1 MSGGKETPRQKMI
14 GMMYLVLTALL
25 ALNVSNAVLEK
36 FAILNTTLLQLEEE
50 GNMTNEAKLQG
61 ILKSTSDNQ
70 KVKDAM
76 VKAQQVRDLTKE
88 TIKVLDE
95 VKTEITK
102 DHAGK
107 PMAGDELITNTN
119 VSEEKML
126 DPRKPQLGK
135 GYEKA
140 LLDYHV
146 KLEELSGM
154 KFPKLAKKAE
164 DYEEFRGNT
173 THKDK
178 SFLEF
183 SFENTPT
190 MAAVASITQMQT
202 EILEFEGMALDTLNS
217 IAEGVQIKFDKTVPM
232 VLGPTIVAAG
242 AKYQGDMFI
251 SAASSG
257 VAPEMFRNGAALQVS
272 TNPDGIKMGKV
283 EFVAQ
288 AGSYDAN
295 GLSKQSFKAE
305 IRIAGKEPLI
315 KVIEYQVAK
324 PVIRV
329 TTGNAPTLYQN
340 CGNTVNIEVPALGA
354 NYNPSFTA
362 KGATLEKGDKPGR
375 VTIIPKERKVA
386 ITVSNGGAMIGTEN
400 FDVKPIPKPRYVAR
414 DNSGKEV
421 DLKNGVRGAGLTG
434 LRISADADE
443 NFKQEVPKDANYR
456 ILSME
461 VILARG
467 TTRVATINATS
478 ELLDLGAW
486 RSQFRPGDRISVD
499 IKSVI
504 RRTYLGEQEKVDIV
518 GGTINIPIQ

>member
-36 FAILNTTLLQLEEE
+36 FAILNTTLVQLTEE
-50 GNMTNEAKLQG
+50 GATTNGFKLQS
-61 ILKSTSDNQ
+61 IQHSTSQ
-70 KVKDAM
+70 SPKVKDAIE
-76 VKAQQVRDLTKE
+76 KATKVAELTATTMKALEFTKE
-88 TIKVLDE
+88 
-95 VKTEITK
+95 EIQK
-102 DHAGK
+102 DHAGVK
-107 PMAGDELITNTN
+107 MAGDELVTNTN
-119 VSEEKML
+119 IAEEKML
-126 DPRKPQLGK
+126 DARKPKLGK
-135 GYEKA
+135 DYEAA
-140 LLDYHV
+140 LKDFHSQ
-146 KLEELSGM
+146 LESITGL
-154 KFPKLAKKAE
+154 KFPKLDKKAE
-164 DYEEFRGNT
+164 DYEEFKGNT
-173 THKDK
+173 THTDK
-178 SFLEF
+178 TFLEF

-190 MAAVASITQMQT
+190 MAAVTSITQMQT
-202 EILEFEGMALDTLNS
+202 EVLEMEGAALDSLNA
-217 IAEGVQIKFDKTVPM
+217 IAEGVLMKFDKTVPM

-242 AKYQGDMFI
+242 AKYQGEMFI

-257 VAPEMFRNGAALQVS
+257 VSPEMFRNGAPLAVT

-288 AGSYDAN
+288 ASNYDASGN
-295 GLSKQSFKAE
+295 SKQSFVAE
-305 IRIAGKEPLI
+305 IRVAGKEPLT
-315 KVIEYQVAK
+315 KVIEYMVAK

-340 CGNTVNIEVPALGA
+340 CGNAVNIEVPALGST
-354 NYNPSFTA
+354 YNPSFTA
-362 KGATLEKGDKPGR
+362 KGATIIKGDKPGR
-375 VTIIPKERKVA
+375 VTIIPTERKVSV
-386 ITVSNGGAMIGTEN
+386 TVANGGATLGTES

-421 DLKNGVRGAGLTG
+421 DLKDGVRGGSLVG
-434 LRISADADE
+434 LRISADADD

-456 ILSME
+456 IRSME
-461 VILARG
+461 IILARG

-478 ELLDLGAW
+478 ELLDLNAW

-504 RRTYLGEQEKVDIV
+504 RKTFTGEDEKVDIV

>member
-36 FAILNTTLLQLEEE
+36 FAILNTTLLQLTEE
-50 GNMTNEAKLQG
+50 GAVTNEAKLQA
-61 ILKSTSDNQ
+61 ILHSTSENQ

-88 TIKVLDE
+88 TLKTLDD
-95 VKTEITK
+95 VKAEITK

-107 PMAGDELITNTN
+107 PMAGDELVTNTN
-119 VSEEKML
+119 ISEEKML
-126 DPRKPQLGK
+126 DARKPQLGQS
-135 GYEKA
+135 YQKA
-140 LLDYHV
+140 LENYHA
-146 KLEELSGM
+146 KLEELSGHQ
-154 KFPKLAKKAE
+154 FPKLAKKAE
-164 DYEEFRGNT
+164 DYEEFKGNT

-178 SFLEF
+178 TFLEF

-202 EILEFEGMALDTLNS
+202 EVLEFEGVALDSLNA

-242 AKYQGDMFI
+242 AKYQGNMFI
-251 SAASSG
+251 AAASSG
-257 VAPEMFRNGAALQVS
+257 VAPEMFRNGQPLTVT

-288 AGSYDAN
+288 ASTYDAN
-295 GLSKQSFKAE
+295 GMSKQSFNAE
-305 IRIAGKEPLI
+305 IRIAGKEPMKLP
-315 KVIEYQVAK
+315 IEYMVAK

-329 TTGNAPTLYQN
+329 TTGNAPTLYMN
-340 CGNTVNIEVPALGA
+340 CGNTVNIEVPALGSS
-354 NYNPSFTA
+354 YNPTFTA
-362 KGATLEKGDKPGR
+362 KGASIEKGDKPGR

-386 ITVSNGGAMIGTEN
+386 VTVSNGGATIGTEP
-400 FDVKPIPKPRYVAR
+400 FDVKPIPKPRYVSR
-414 DNSGKEV
+414 DNAGKEI
-421 DLKNGVRGAGLTG
+421 DLKNGVKGTSLTG
-434 LRISADADE
+434 LRVSADADE

-456 ILSME
+456 IKNME

-467 TTRVATINATS
+467 TARVATLNLTN
-478 ELLDLGAW
+478 ELVDLSAW
-486 RSQFRPGDRISVD
+486 RSQFRPGDRISID
-499 IKSVI
+499 IKKVT
-504 RRTYLGEQEKVDIV
+504 RRTFTGEEENVDIV
-518 GGTINIPIQ
+518 GGIISIPIQ

>member
-36 FAILNTTLLQLEEE
+36 FAILNTTLIQLTEE
-50 GNMTNEAKLQG
+50 GSLTNEAKVAA
-61 ILKSTSDNQ
+61 ILRSTSDNP

-76 VKAQQVRDLTKE
+76 AKAQQVRDLTKE
-88 TIKVLDE
+88 TMKVLED

-102 DHAGK
+102 DHAGV
-107 PMAGDELITNTN
+107 PIVGEELVTNTN
-119 VSEEKML
+119 VAEEKML
-126 DPRKPQLGK
+126 DARKPQLGQ
-135 GYEKA
+135 GYQKA
-140 LLDYHV
+140 LEDYHT
-146 KLEELSGM
+146 KLESISGI

-164 DYEEFRGNT
+164 DYEEFKGNT

-178 SFLEF
+178 TFLEF

-190 MAAVASITQMQT
+190 MAAVTSITQMQT
-202 EILEFEGMALDTLNS
+202 EVLEYEGVALDSLNA

-242 AKYQGDMFI
+242 AKYTGDMFI

-257 VAPEMFRNGAALQVS
+257 VAPEMFRNGAPLQVS

-288 AGSYDAN
+288 ASNYDAN
-295 GLSKQSFKAE
+295 GMSKQSFKAE
-305 IRIAGKEPLI
+305 IRIAGKEPLV
-315 KVIEYQVAK
+315 KVIEYMVAK

-340 CGNTVNIEVPALGA
+340 CGNTVNIEVPALGST
-354 NYNPSFTA
+354 YNPSFSA
-362 KGATLEKGDKPGR
+362 KGATIEKGDKPGR
-375 VTIIPKERKVA
+375 VTIIPKERKVSV
-386 ITVSNGGAMIGTEN
+386 TVSNGGAVIGTEP

-414 DNSGKEV
+414 ENSGKEV

-434 LRISADADE
+434 LRISADADD

-456 ILSME
+456 IKSME
-461 VILARG
+461 IILARG

-504 RRTYLGEQEKVDIV
+504 RRTYTGEEEKVDIV